1 MAPLLFKKTSTKK
14 ILIVEDEPN
23 LLKVLKI
30 RVQSAGYEALTA
42 LDAYQGVQSA
52 IANRPDLVILD
63 LMMPAGGG
71 YQSLKNIRTSLLTKD
86 LPVVILTGARDEEL
100 KNRVLEAGVAAY
112 LEKPYNP
119 EEFLGTIRQ
128 ILGEPSA
135 ENPG

>member
-71 YQSLKNIRTSLLTKD
+71 YQALKNIRTSLLTKD

-119 EEFLGTIRQ
+119 EEFLETIRQ

-135 ENPG
+135 GNPG